1 MTINLRARFKERQRK
16 RLSESIM
23 VNHSPSKRPCS
34 ESLCPKPVL
43 VVVLVLAPSTAA
55 IGINLELDERFLSVE
70 GTTHHE
76 LRRLSPSSE
85 HLNNESIECVA
96 SFSSR
101 PKLSHIPI
109 LKEIAH
115 ARLHEFRDDK
125 SGKSFSSFIH
135 STLVF
140 DFLTIFLLPSQVI
153 AEVPKSNVAK
163 AIRIYIA
170 HNMDDSEELWVRL
183 ETLGGK
189 VVAA

>member
-1 MTINLRARFKERQRK
+1 MTINLRARFKDRQRK

-34 ESLCPKPVL
+34 ESLCPKLVL
-43 VVVLVLAPSTAA
+43 VIVPVLAPLIAT
-55 IGINLELDERFLSVE
+55 IGINLKLDERLLSVE
-70 GTTHHE
+70 GTAHHE

-85 HLNNESIECVA
+85 HLNNESVECVA
-96 SFSSR
+96 SFSFR

-109 LKEIAH
+109 LEEISH

-125 SGKSFSSFIH
+125 SGKLFSSFIH

-153 AEVPKSNVAK
+153 AEVP
-163 AIRIYIA
+163 
-170 HNMDDSEELWVRL
+170 
-183 ETLGGK
+183 
-189 VVAA
+189 

>member
-55 IGINLELDERFLSVE
+55 IGINLELDERLLSVE

-85 HLNNESIECVA
+85 HLNNESVECVA
-96 SFSSR
+96 SFSSC

-115 ARLHEFRDDK
+115 ARLHEF
-125 SGKSFSSFIH
+125 
-135 STLVF
+135 
-140 DFLTIFLLPSQVI
+140 
-153 AEVPKSNVAK
+153 
-163 AIRIYIA
+163 
-170 HNMDDSEELWVRL
+170 
-183 ETLGGK
+183 
-189 VVAA
+189 

>member
-1 MTINLRARFKERQRK
+1 MRGF
-16 RLSESIM
+16 
-23 VNHSPSKRPCS
+23 
-34 ESLCPKPVL
+34 
-43 VVVLVLAPSTAA
+43 
-55 IGINLELDERFLSVE
+55 FSVE
-70 GTTHHE
+70 DTTHHE

-85 HLNNESIECVA
+85 HLNNESVKCVA
-96 SFSSR
+96 FFSSR

-109 LKEIAH
+109 LNEIAH

-163 AIRIYIA
+163 AMRIYIA

-183 ETLGGK
+183 ETSGGK
-189 VVAA
+189 VVLLENLLMKDRAAEESRRGEGCNRS